1 MNVNFTYRAM
11 LQRWWLFKEIT
22 EACMNTNEERKSEA
36 LACLSTDPGLHVL
49 LPRFSSFIAQGVR
62 LNVVHRSLAILIYL
76 MRMLSALINNPT
88 ISLEKYLHELVP
100 AVFTCIV
107 NKQLVDQH
115 WALRSFAARCL
126 SSLCHSYTNNINNL
140 QPRCVNVLKQALSEM
155 TAIGFPSLFGV
166 LCALAEL
173 GSETVRSTL
182 FPFVKSLGNVI
193 QEGLH
198 QNPKGRDQQY
208 EDAVSSVNQGMEAA
222 DEVAIRKG
230 AQEAQNKTVKV
241 VASCVNSEMPE
252 MGKGI

>member
-1 MNVNFTYRAM
+1 
-11 LQRWWLFKEIT
+11 
-22 EACMNTNEERKSEA
+22 MNTNEERKSEA

-49 LPRFSSFIAQGVR
+49 LPRFSSFISQGVR
-62 LNVVHRSLAILIYL
+62 MNVVHRSLAILIYL

-126 SSLCHSYTNNINNL
+126 STLCHSYTNNINNL
-140 QPRCVNVLKQALSEM
+140 QPRCVNVLKQALREM
-155 TAIGFPSLFGV
+155 TSIGFPSLFGV
-166 LCALAEL
+166 VCALGEL
-173 GSETVRSTL
+173 GSDTVRSTL

-198 QNPKGRDQQY
+198 QNARREQQY
-208 EDAVSSVNQGMEAA
+208 QDASGQNVEAT
-222 DEVAIRKG
+222 DEVNIRKG
-230 AQEAQNKTVKV
+230 AQEVQNKIVKV
-241 VASCVNSEMPE
+241 IASCVNSEMPE
-252 MGKGI
+252 MG